1 MEEVIIEDIQ
11 KIDSWVFYRRP
22 ATSEIVHIAG
32 KARVVKSNLDW
43 INHEGFV
50 VAPFNISNGDA
61 LFVDTVKR
69 VNIHTEYE
77 IRELFNDDLKMP
89 SARNLINPHRIIS
102 KREYISLFNQIKRE
116 IESTSVRK
124 VVLSRVLNVD
134 GIKPQQG
141 IEMFIELCRKYP
153 SAFISFFYL
162 PESGL
167 WIGATPETLMT
178 RKGAECRIAS
188 LAGTA
193 IWQPELNFEQ
203 LWDRKELEEQQMVTD
218 FVKEMI
224 EELDISDCD
233 IKGPETIK
241 AGSIAHLRTI
251 FRFELDDI
259 SLVDKLIS
267 RLHPTPAV
275 CGLPRKRAMEL
286 IEEVERYERTY
297 YSGFIGPVYSD
308 SFNLF
313 VNLRC
318 MQFTNKGVQLYVGGG
333 LTKDSQSESEW
344 EETKLKAETILSV
357 LN

>member
-1 MEEVIIEDIQ
+1 
-11 KIDSWVFYRRP
+11 
-22 ATSEIVHIAG
+22 
-32 KARVVKSNLDW
+32 
-43 INHEGFV
+43 
-50 VAPFNISNGDA
+50 
-61 LFVDTVKR
+61 
-69 VNIHTEYE
+69 
-77 IRELFNDDLKMP
+77 
-89 SARNLINPHRIIS
+89 
-102 KREYISLFNQIKRE
+102 
-116 IESTSVRK
+116 
-124 VVLSRVLNVD
+124 
-134 GIKPQQG
+134 
-141 IEMFIELCRKYP
+141 
-153 SAFISFFYL
+153 
-162 PESGL
+162 
-167 WIGATPETLMT
+167 MT

-297 YSGFIGPVYSD
+297 YSSFIGPVYSD